1 MPQLFFEPSATKIDN
16 DTYIVVPKNDTDTID
31 VSNNEGQ
38 TDIKSGSYQFIA
50 KCSELVKD
58 IIVAFY
64 GNPVIEDG
72 VKKSRVRTQEV
83 VDGLIEKYGDTFLPE
98 DREVEGE
105 TVSVYVITL
114 ADGREYFFETQESA
128 FIGIVGWVKRKLII
142 SKPEQE
148 TGEEGTEE
156 GTGEGTEE

>member
-16 DTYIVVPKNDTDTID
+16 DTYIVVPKNDNDTID

-72 VKKSRVRTQEV
+72 VKKSRVRTRDV
-83 VDGLIEKYGDTFLPE
+83 VDNLVEKYKNTFLPE
-98 DREVEGE
+98 ERIVNGE
-105 TVSVYVITL
+105 TVNKYVIIL
-114 ADGREYFFETQESA
+114 DGDDTEMLFDTPEEAIFA
-128 FIGIVGWVKRKLII
+128 VVDFVKRKLRN
-142 SKPEQE
+142 PHPAQE
-148 TGEEGTEE
+148 AEEGVEE
-156 GTGEGTEE
+156 